1 MFTRGVVTVRGVFTT
16 RGDVEALGVRTVGA
30 VDTRGAVVARGART
44 LGPDNRSGVRVDV
57 TVRGVVLRIDVV
69 RGAVVTRGVVL
80 RVLTAVELRSRPD
93 RSGNVMDRV
102 PVLRVVTVRGDFV
115 VRGDVVARGPVV
127 VRGDVVA
134 RGLVVVRGDVVARG
148 LVVVRGDVVARGL
161 VVVRGDVFAR
171 GKVVTRGESV
181 DRVARGAVVVRVL
194 GVVARGE
201 VAGVDEPRFA
211 VTPRSDVRTERLEVA
226 ERGLVAGKL
235 LAFPRA
241 ATALR
246 PFPAV
251 DAARLRSVR

>member
-148 LVVVRGDVVARGL
+148 LVVVRGDV
-161 VVVRGDVFAR
+161 FAR